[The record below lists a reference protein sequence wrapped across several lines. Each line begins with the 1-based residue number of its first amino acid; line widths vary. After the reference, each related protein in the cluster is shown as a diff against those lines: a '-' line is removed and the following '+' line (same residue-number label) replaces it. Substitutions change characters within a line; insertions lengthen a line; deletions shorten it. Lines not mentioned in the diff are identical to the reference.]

1 MIAQK
6 SVHLIGRPESLSMAF
21 TLGPKFLLLWAIFV
35 SLAQAKKNEFDP
47 YVDNKGTIV
56 GVAGEDYVV
65 IAADT
70 RLPDG
75 FFIRSRTIKRLFELE
90 GEAPLVLATAGC
102 WSDSTALVKVLNSE
116 VRRYEWE
123 NRIPMSVNALAH
135 LLASTLFSRRTF
147 PYYTFCAVAGFDKD
161 GLGALYRYDA
171 VGSFERL
178 RSVCVGN
185 GEAFLQPILDD
196 ALERA
201 ASKGVESSSSVKS
214 RLDRLWCVSEDG
226 EHFVVQGSG
235 AEAQAVSPGGNVP
248 DDLVVPV
255 DREQAV
261 QIVVDVFKAA
271 AEREISIGD
280 GINIWVIDRPSEKGR
295 SRVPRLPTPTSFVS
309 LPPH

>member
-1 MIAQK
+1 MY
-6 SVHLIGRPESLSMAF
+6 VHSLW
-21 TLGPKFLLLWAIFV
+21 TVLRLLLALCLCHW
-35 SLAQAKKNEFDP
+35 LALGKKSEFDP

-56 GVAGEDYVV
+56 GVAGKDYYV
-65 IAADT
+65 IAADS

-75 FFIRSRTIKRLFELE
+75 YFIRSRTITRLFELE

-102 WSDSTALVKVLNSE
+102 WSDSIALVKVLNSDIQ
-116 VRRYEWE
+116 RYEWE

-147 PYYTFCAVAGFDKD
+147 PYYTFCAIAGFDKE
-161 GLGALYRYDA
+161 GLGALFRYDA

-178 RSVCVGN
+178 RAVCVGN

-201 ASKGVESSSSVKS
+201 VSKGVKSFSFSKS
-214 RLDRLWCVSEDG
+214 RLERLWQVSEDG
-226 EHFVVQGSG
+226 EHFVVKSNNS
-235 AEAQAVSPGGNVP
+235 EAQAVSPGGDVP
-248 DDLVVPV
+248 DDLVVAI
-255 DREQAV
+255 DRERAV

-280 GINIWVIDRPSEKGR
+280 GINIWVVERPSSVHKKGER
-295 SRVPRLPTPTSFVS
+295 EHIPISRLPATRSYVS
-309 LPPH
+309 LPAH